1 MDPRRKYD
9 IDAPADFV
17 GEPRLIAPDE
27 WRQQRWGWME
37 SVRRDGSLSPMARLV
52 ADTLVLEYANRDT
65 HRCDPSRRQLA
76 EIHGCSEDTI
86 KRVIKELIDAEW
98 IVVLAGVGRG
108 HNTQFGF
115 LTRAKIVHL
124 KGGKN
129 APLKGGRN
137 TPLSASQKGADLHG
151 KGGKSAFVHNRD
163 KPRNNQRAREARKS
177 PNPMVHREAEMA
189 VARWREGRADALA
202 DLRPWVIDH
211 IIAAKLLT
219 DAELA
224 AAGIG

>member
-9 IDAPADFV
+9 IDAPADF
-17 GEPRLIAPDE
+17 GQEPRLIAPEE

-76 EIHGCSEDTI
+76 DIHACSEDTI
-86 KRVIKELIDAEW
+86 KRVIRELIDADW

-108 HNTQFGF
+108 HNTRFGF

-137 TPLSASQKGADLHG
+137 TPLSRSQKGADLHG
-151 KGGKSAFVHNRD
+151 KGGKSASVHNRD
-163 KPRNNQRAREARKS
+163 KPQKNQRGRDAKVS
-177 PNPMVHREAEMA
+177 PNPMVHREAENA
-189 VARWREGRADALA
+189 VARWREGRADALS